1 MANLNYK
8 HLHYFWVVAHEGSM
22 TRAAERLGVAVQT
35 ISGQLSLLERNLG
48 RALFVSQGRGLALS
62 DAGRAALGIAD
73 QIFQL
78 GEALEEALDN
88 VTVFYNREVLDSIE
102 NGLRVLEPLLTVIL
116 GLLLGGILV
125 SVLLPVYDLIGNLPL

>member
-62 DAGRAALGIAD
+62 DAGRAALGYAD
-73 QIFQL
+73 RIF
-78 GEALEEALDN
+78 
-88 VTVFYNREVLDSIE
+88 
-102 NGLRVLEPLLTVIL
+102 
-116 GLLLGGILV
+116 
-125 SVLLPVYDLIGNLPL
+125 